1 MFIVLRTNFYKFPLY
16 IRFTSYVSS
25 IFVILVGITM
35 GCTMQITH
43 DPGPRF
49 FFVYYSVNLEHRT
62 ALNVYL

>member
-49 FFVYYSVNLEHRT
+49 FLSITLSIWNTVPP
-62 ALNVYL
+62 